1 MTSLAAK
8 LRPAEPAQSA
18 EAQAWRVLHV
28 LDHSLPIHDG
38 YVFRTLGILAAQR
51 ARGWTTAHLT
61 SPRQGAVDGPTQELE
76 GWRFHRTPPRAPA
89 LDLPVLREWSE
100 MTETT
105 RRLLAVAEQ
114 ERPTIIQAHS
124 PVLNALPALRV
135 GRRLRIPVVYEVRAF
150 WEDAGADQGKGAEG
164 SLRWRAIRAIETWAF
179 RRAQAIT
186 TICEGLRNDIVG
198 RGIATKNVTVIPNAV
213 DASRFGVLPP
223 AGAAERAAIGL
234 PDVPVIGFIGSLYQ
248 YEGID
253 LLMEAAA
260 RLRDRRADLRFVIVG
275 GGMEEAALKEKL
287 RASRLGDSVQMVGR
301 VPNREVERYYAAMD
315 VMVYPRRSLRL
326 TETVTPLKPLEAMA
340 QGRIVMASDVGGH
353 RELIADGRTGYLF
366 RPDDP
371 DALAAAIER
380 VVDARAE
387 WAAMRIN
394 ARRFVEHERT
404 WAASVARYAGVYAS
418 ARAGLG

>member
-1 MTSLAAK
+1 MVD
-8 LRPAEPAQSA
+8 A
-18 EAQAWRVLHV
+18 EAWRILHV

-51 ARGWTTAHLT
+51 ARGWTTEHLT
-61 SPRQGAVDGPTQELE
+61 SPRQGAVDGLLQELD
-76 GWRFHRTPPRAPA
+76 GWRFHRTPPRAPSF
-89 LDLPVLREWSE
+89 DLPGLREWSE

-105 RRLLAVAEQ
+105 NRLLAVAEQ

-135 GRRLRIPVVYEVRAF
+135 GRRLGIPVVYEVRAF

-164 SLRWRAIRAIETWAF
+164 SARWRAIHAVESWVF

-186 TICEGLRNDIVG
+186 TICEGLRGNIVA
-198 RGIATKNVTVIPNAV
+198 RGIPTAKVTVIPNAV

-223 AGAAERAAIGL
+223 ASAADRGAIGL

-260 RLRDRRADLRFVIVG
+260 RLRDRRSDLRFVIVG
-275 GGMEEAALKEKL
+275 GGMEETALREKL
-287 RASRLGDSVQMVGR
+287 RANGLGASVQMVGR

-326 TETVTPLKPLEAMA
+326 TELVTPLKPLEAMA

-353 RELIADGRTGYLF
+353 RELIHDGRTGYLF

-380 VVDARAE
+380 VVDAKAE
-387 WAAMRIN
+387 WTLMRAN

-404 WAASVARYAGVYAS
+404 WAASVALYADVYAS

>member
-1 MTSLAAK
+1 MAD
-8 LRPAEPAQSA
+8 A
-18 EAQAWRVLHV
+18 EAWRILHV

-51 ARGWTTAHLT
+51 ARGWTTEHLT
-61 SPRQGAVDGPTQELE
+61 SPRQGAVDGLLQELD

-89 LDLPVLREWSE
+89 LDLPGLREWSE
-100 MTETT
+100 MSETT

-114 ERPTIIQAHS
+114 ERPTVIQAHS

-135 GRRLRIPVVYEVRAF
+135 GRRLGIPVVYEVRAF

-164 SLRWRAIRAIETWAF
+164 SPRWRAIRAVESWVF

-186 TICEGLRNDIVG
+186 TICEGLRGDIVA
-198 RGIATKNVTVIPNAV
+198 RGIPTAKVTVIPNAV

-223 AGAAERAAIGL
+223 ASAADRAAIGL

-260 RLRDRRADLRFVIVG
+260 RLRDRRSDLRFVIVG
-275 GGMEEAALKEKL
+275 GGMEEAALREKL
-287 RASRLGDSVQMVGR
+287 RANGLDASVQMVGR

-326 TETVTPLKPLEAMA
+326 TELVTPLKPLEAMA

-353 RELIADGRTGYLF
+353 RELIHDGRTGYLF

-380 VVDARAE
+380 VVDAKAE
-387 WAAMRIN
+387 WTLMRAN

-404 WAASVARYAGVYAS
+404 WAASVARYADVYAS